1 MFAVHPSAEDF
12 ERFLRGSSRS
22 VDPMRNAQVM
32 RHLLGK
38 CAICQDRLEA
48 IGWSAGRLARLLQ
61 PASEAELTE
70 TPAKQPY
77 DYSKAFTASAEAVS
91 AFLIPE
97 PEAAIPAPVLWAEFE
112 ALPAEERRQR
122 VGVQGP
128 FTSPAFV
135 RLLID
140 HSHSLRYRHADQMLH
155 FAGLARTAAETC
167 SEEQAGGERR
177 LADLRT
183 RAWGAYGNA
192 LRVNSLPTDAGQAI
206 ATAQAY
212 RSRGTGDPALRAWLL
227 ERITP
232 LLVFQGRHAEA
243 IEMCDEAGQIY
254 QDLGETHLYSIA
266 LTQKA
271 IASIYAGETERAVR
285 TLNQAI
291 PLIDHEED
299 PHLLLAACHNLIRCY
314 IDLDRPE
321 QALSIYSETRELYQE
336 FNDPLIQLRAAWQEG
351 QLLRDLGH
359 LRAAEAALLRARK
372 GYLERSLAYEVALV
386 SLDLATV
393 YVRLGLVD
401 DLKRTVA
408 STVPIFRAL
417 RVGLES
423 LAALLQL
430 QQLADQEQQALDV
443 IRALSTRIQPL
454 ARPRLSE

>member
-1 MFAVHPSAEDF
+1 MFAAHPSAEDL
-12 ERFLRGSSRS
+12 EKFLKGTSRS
-22 VDPMRNAQVM
+22 VDHRRQAQVM
-32 RHLLGK
+32 RHLLAECGV
-38 CAICQDRLEA
+38 CRDRLDVM
-48 IGWSAGRLARLLQ
+48 GWSAERIARLLQ
-61 PASEAELTE
+61 PASEADATE
-70 TPAKQPY
+70 TPAKNPY
-77 DYSKAFTASAEAVS
+77 DYSSAFASVEQAVS
-91 AFLIPE
+91 AFLSAE
-97 PEAAIPAPVLWAEFE
+97 PEAAMSAPLLLRDLA
-112 ALPAEERRQR
+112 ALSPRDRLNH
-122 VGVQGP
+122 VSVDGP

-140 HSHSLRYRHADQMLH
+140 HSHGLRYRHADEMLH
-155 FAGLARTAAETC
+155 FAELARTAAESCTA
-167 SEEQAGGERR
+167 ERAGSERR

-192 LRVNSLPTDAGQAI
+192 LRVNSRPVEAGQAMT
-206 ATAQAY
+206 TAQTY
-212 RSRGTGDPALRAWLL
+212 RSQGTGDPALRAWLL

-232 LLVFQGRHAEA
+232 LLVFQGRNAEA
-243 IEMCDEAGQIY
+243 MEMCDEAGQIY
-254 QDLGETHLYSIA
+254 QDLGETHLYAIA

-271 IASIYAGETERAVR
+271 IASIYAGETESAVR
-285 TLNQAI
+285 TLNLAI

-314 IDLDRPE
+314 IDLDRPD
-321 QALSIYSETRELYQE
+321 QALAIYSETRELYRE

-359 LRAAEAALLRARK
+359 LRAAETALLRARK

-401 DLKRTVA
+401 ELRQTVA
-408 STVPIFRAL
+408 STIPIFRAL

-430 QQLADQEQQALDV
+430 QQLADQEQRALEV
-443 IRALSTRIQPL
+443 IRTLNTRIQPL